1 MPELLAAEPVAEPI
15 NAPPETPATPAPG
28 PETPVAP
35 EPQEPEQPEEQLP
48 EAAQAEQTEGDGRT
62 LPAAMRALLAEVKKT
77 NPKLSGQLRDMWF
90 QGQQLRATFP
100 GGLPEVVK
108 VKEELDAIGGLDG
121 IQTIRTEA
129 QATKAE
135 LEKIDT
141 GFANGD
147 AAVLDTIIKQS
158 PEGFAKLMPT
168 ALEHFAK
175 VDAEGYQHSMARVV
189 VNTLD
194 AGPLGQAYNALAQ
207 LGQENPQ
214 VKAIAD
220 TLAQWYNGIAQLA
233 SKVPEKK
240 VDTEREKFQTERQQ
254 WEQQKAQEFT
264 TSVAKEGNAYSL
276 SAIERT
282 LASEFNARGM
292 NLDALKK
299 GDPES
304 FQILLNNCDAAVGRV
319 ITADQGFQQN
329 YRAILASRNK
339 EQAVQYAKAKID
351 KVVAE
356 AVRKTYKAFYTLGG
370 GKAVDNRQKT
380 QAAQATRDI
389 GPGAAPV
396 KLDKMPQPEEIDR
409 ARLPKGY
416 RTIEDALLDG
426 KAYLKGKKELVSF

>member
-15 NAPPETPATPAPG
+15 SAPETPATPAPA

-62 LPAAMRALLAEVKKT
+62 LPAAMRALLSEVKKT

-108 VKEELDAIGGLDG
+108 VKEALDAIGGLDG
-121 IQTIRTEA
+121 IQTIRAEA

-168 ALEHFAK
+168 ALEHFSK
-175 VDAEGYQHSMARVV
+175 VDAEGYEHAMSRVV
-189 VNTLD
+189 VATLD
-194 AGPLGQAYNALAQ
+194 ISPLGKAYNALAQ
-207 LGQENPQ
+207 WGKENPE

-220 TLAQWYNGIAQLA
+220 EIAEWYGRIKTAA
-233 SKVPEKK
+233 SHVPEKK
-240 VDTEREKFQTERQQ
+240 IQPEVEKLQQ
-254 WEQQKAQEFT
+254 EKRAWEEQKSQEFLA
-264 TSVAKEGNAYSL
+264 SVNKEFNAYCLGQCEKSL
-276 SAIERT
+276 SA
-282 LASEFNARGM
+282 EFNARGL
-292 NLDALKK
+292 NLDAIKK
-299 GDPES
+299 ADPES
-304 FQILLNNCDAAVGRV
+304 FQTLLSNCDAAVGRV
-319 ITADQGFQQN
+319 VRQDQAFQQSLKG
-329 YRAILASRNK
+329 ILATRDKDRALQFS
-339 EQAVQYAKAKID
+339 KARADKII
-351 KVVAE
+351 AE
-356 AVRKTYKAFYTLGG
+356 AVRKTYKAFYTMGG
-370 GKAVDNRQKT
+370 GKAVDSRQKT

-389 GPGAAPV
+389 GQGAAPV
-396 KLDKMPQPEEIDR
+396 KLDHTPGEGEVDWKRVPP
-409 ARLPKGY
+409 GY
-416 RTIEDALLDG
+416 KRVEDALLDG